1 MKNISENPEISIV
14 LPCLN
19 EEGSVIFCLEKI
31 KAVLQHNHLQ
41 AEVIIVDN
49 HSTDRSAELIEKE
62 KINFPELILLKES
75 RRGYG
80 SAYLKG
86 LAHARGEYICM
97 FDLDGSYDFAY
108 IPRFVKKMRDGADMV
123 IGNRFAHKMEKGVMP
138 LLHYFG
144 SPLLSGLVRWFF
156 GVKVR
161 DVHCGARAIT
171 KSALK
176 KITLY
181 TAGMEFA
188 SEMIIKAAK
197 AKLKIEEISIHYH
210 KRIGES
216 KLESFSD
223 GWRHLRFILL
233 YSPFVLFLTPG
244 LFFFIF
250 GGLGMFYMY
259 FENLKLFN
267 VQLYFHPMFVFSFMM
282 ILGYQLIFFTGF
294 SKVYAVTHLG
304 DNDKWIEGMFKY
316 ITIERAGFAGLGVA
330 LLGVLIYVFILTKWI
345 ASGFGALNETKN
357 AIIALTILILGVQ
370 TFFSAFML
378 STLGIKEK

>member
-1 MKNISENPEISIV
+1 MKNITENPEISIV

-31 KAVLQHNHLQ
+31 KSVIRHDHLS

-49 HSTDRSAELIEKE
+49 HSTDHSVELIEKE
-62 KINFPELILLKES
+62 KLNFPELTLLKET

-86 LAHARGEYICM
+86 LSHARGEYICM
-97 FDLDGSYDFAY
+97 FDLDGSYDFAD
-108 IPRFVKKMRDGADMV
+108 IPRLVKKMRDGAEMV
-123 IGNRFAHKMEKGVMP
+123 IGNRFAHKLEKDVMP

-171 KSALK
+171 KAALK

-197 AKLKIEEISIHYH
+197 AKLRIEEISIHYH

-244 LFFFIF
+244 LFFFIL

-259 FENLKLFN
+259 FENLKFFN

-282 ILGYQLIFFTGF
+282 ILGYQLIFFAGF
-294 SKVYAVTHLG
+294 SKVYAITHHYPPDG
-304 DNDKWIEGMFKY
+304 
-316 ITIERAGFAGLGVA
+316 
-330 LLGVLIYVFILTKWI
+330 
-345 ASGFGALNETKN
+345 
-357 AIIALTILILGVQ
+357 
-370 TFFSAFML
+370 
-378 STLGIKEK
+378 